1 MAAISPRMRSTM
13 TADDR
18 SLCSNATNALL
29 LAGPLG
35 YLIPPLAGIHYQL
48 PLLACRAA
56 LLRRLGIE
64 DATRDRIGCAL
75 TFDDGPH
82 PAGTPAVLQALAST
96 GAKAT
101 FFLVGEQVRANPSLA
116 REIVAEGHWIGLHCD
131 RHRNLMRLSPK
142 QVALDIA
149 RAEAAIG
156 DATGQAPV
164 LYRPPYGIFNA
175 TALRI
180 ARRRGWRALLW
191 SHWGRDWEARA
202 TSESIASLLTEKL
215 FPGAVLLLHDAD
227 YYGAEGSWR
236 KTATALPAVLEWIG
250 EAGLAPTAV

>member
-1 MAAISPRMRSTM
+1 MAG
-13 TADDR
+13 
-18 SLCSNATNALL
+18 ALL

-35 YLIPPLAGIHYQL
+35 YLIPPLAALDYQL
-48 PLLACRAA
+48 PSLLCAGA
-56 LLRRLGIE
+56 LRRRLGIE
-64 DATRDRIGCAL
+64 DATRDRVGCAL

-82 PAGTPAVLQALAST
+82 PAGTPAVLQALADA

-101 FFLVGEQVRANPSLA
+101 FFLVGERVRANPALA

-149 RAEAAIG
+149 RAEATIG
-156 DATGQAPV
+156 DATGLAPV
-164 LYRPPYGIFNA
+164 LYRPPYGIFNG

-180 ARRRGWRALLW
+180 ARRRGWRSLLW
-191 SHWGRDWEARA
+191 SHWGRDWESRA
-202 TSESIASLLTEKL
+202 TSESIASLLTAEL
-215 FPGAVLLLHDAD
+215 FPGAMLLLHDAD

-236 KTATALPAVLEWIG
+236 KTAAALPAVLERIS
-250 EAGLAPTAV
+250 EAGLALTAV

>member
-1 MAAISPRMRSTM
+1 MADGLS
-13 TADDR
+13 
-18 SLCSNATNALL
+18 

-35 YLIPPLAGIHYQL
+35 YLIPPLAALDYQL
-48 PLLACRAA
+48 PWLSCTGA
-56 LLRRLGIE
+56 LRRRLGIE
-64 DATRDRIGCAL
+64 DATRDRVGCAL

-82 PAGTPAVLQALAST
+82 PAGTPAVLEALADA

-101 FFLVGEQVRANPSLA
+101 FFLVGERVRANPSLA

-156 DATGQAPV
+156 DATGLAPG

-202 TSESIASLLTEKL
+202 TPQSIASLLTAKL
-215 FPGAVLLLHDAD
+215 LPGAVLLLHDAD

-236 KTATALPAVLEWIG
+236 KTAAALPAALERIG
-250 EAGLAPTAV
+250 KAGLAPTAV

>member
-1 MAAISPRMRSTM
+1 M

-18 SLCSNATNALL
+18 SPGSGVADALL

-35 YLIPPLAGIHYQL
+35 YLVPPLAALDYQL
-48 PLLACRAA
+48 PSLSWAGA
-56 LLRRLGIE
+56 LRRRLGIE
-64 DATRDRIGCAL
+64 DVTRDRVSCAL

-82 PAGTPAVLQALAST
+82 PAGTPAVLQALAEA

-101 FFLVGEQVRANPSLA
+101 FFLVGERVRANPSLA
-116 REIVAEGHWIGLHCD
+116 REIVAEGHCVGLHCD
-131 RHRNLMRLSPK
+131 RHRNLMRLSPR

-156 DATGQAPV
+156 DAIGMAPV

-175 TALRI
+175 AALRI
-180 ARRRGWRALLW
+180 VRRRGWRAMLW
-191 SHWGRDWEARA
+191 SHWARDWEARA
-202 TSESIASLLTEKL
+202 TSESIASLLTAKL

-236 KTATALPAVLEWIG
+236 KTAAALPAVLERIR

>member
-1 MAAISPRMRSTM
+1 M

-18 SLCSNATNALL
+18 SLGSNATNALL

-35 YLIPPLAGIHYQL
+35 YLIPPLAALDYQL
-48 PLLACRAA
+48 PSLSCAGA
-56 LLRRLGIE
+56 LRRRLGIE
-64 DATRDRIGCAL
+64 DATRDRAGCAL

-82 PAGTPAVLQALAST
+82 PAGTPAVLQALADA

-101 FFLVGEQVRANPSLA
+101 FFLVGERVRANPSLA

-142 QVALDIA
+142 QVASDIA

-156 DATGQAPV
+156 DATGLTPA

-202 TSESIASLLTEKL
+202 SAESIASLLTEGL

-227 YYGAEGSWR
+227 YYGAEDCWQ
-236 KTATALPAVLEWIG
+236 KTALALPVVLDRVG
-250 EAGLAPTAV
+250 EAGLALTAV

>member
-1 MAAISPRMRSTM
+1 M

-18 SLCSNATNALL
+18 SLRAGVADALL

-35 YLIPPLAGIHYQL
+35 YIVPPLAGLDYQL
-48 PLLACRAA
+48 PAFSCARA
-56 LLRRLGIE
+56 LRRRLRIE
-64 DATRDRIGCAL
+64 DVTQDRAGCAL

-82 PAGTPAVLQALAST
+82 PAGTPAVLRELASA

-116 REIVAEGHWIGLHCD
+116 REIVAEGHHIGLHCD

-142 QVALDIA
+142 QVAQDIA

-156 DATGQAPV
+156 DAIGQAPA
-164 LYRPPYGIFNA
+164 LYRPPYGVFNT

-180 ARRRGWRALLW
+180 ARRRGWRPLLW
-191 SHWGRDWEARA
+191 SHWGRDWEAHA
-202 TSESIASLLTEKL
+202 TPASVASLLTSKL

-236 KTATALPAVLEWIG
+236 NTAAALPTVLERIG
-250 EAGLAPTAV
+250 EAGLALTAV